1 MAAAQENR
9 DRSAQNAECLQRICE
24 LRIRTQ
30 QGWRHHQ
37 RIPGREQ
44 SPDRRDAV
52 RFGARIPQ
60 DGGNSLTVIDKLKE
74 LGYTTIP
81 EEFYSYVSLWK
92 SWYVGKVENFHQYRR
107 YNGHKWTKCNRASL
121 GMAKK
126 VCEDWANLLMNEKV
140 QITLE
145 GQKEQEFIDR
155 VLTANNFTVKANEM
169 QEMKSALGTVAYI
182 PRVVGQAIN
191 ESGEIVPGDVSGIEL
206 DYVTI
211 EHIFPLAWQNGFIT
225 ECAFDSVVTRAGKN
239 YLYLQIHRKDENGL
253 YVIENSIYRYEN
265 KTLSDVALADVPGF
279 ERIPPVVHTG
289 SDKRQF
295 VIDRPNTAN
304 NLDYLLPVGIPV
316 YANAI
321 DVLRG
326 VDCAYDCYV
335 NEFENGPMMMMVKMP
350 ATRWEDGEPSLDDND
365 RRFYLLPEDTQQGN
379 VVETISP
386 TLRTEQLNVG
396 LQDQLNVLSSKCG
409 FGETY
414 YRFDGGSVAT
424 ATQVI
429 SENSTMF
436 RTIKKHEIVL
446 EQALV
451 ELCRILL
458 RLGNTAMNAGLNE
471 SVEISID
478 FDDSIIED
486 KATDFSR
493 DMQLLSAG
501 IMNDWEF
508 RMRWMN
514 EDEETAKASLPSA
527 QDMTTE
533 DQNEVE

>member
-1 MAAAQENR
+1 M
-9 DRSAQNAECLQRICE
+9 
-24 LRIRTQ
+24 
-30 QGWRHHQ
+30 
-37 RIPGREQ
+37 
-44 SPDRRDAV
+44 
-52 RFGARIPQ
+52 
-60 DGGNSLTVIDKLKE
+60 TVIDKLKE

-81 EEFYSYVSLWK
+81 EEFYTYVSLWK
-92 SWYVGKVENFHQYRR
+92 SWYVGKVKGFHQYRR

-155 VLTANNFTVKANEM
+155 VLTANNFMVKANEM

-182 PRVVGQAIN
+182 PRVVGQAVN
-191 ESGEIVPGDVSGIEL
+191 KSGEIVPGDVSGIEL

-225 ECAFDSVVTRAGKN
+225 ECAFDGVVTRAGKN
-239 YLYLQIHRKDENGL
+239 YLYLQIHRKDESGL

-265 KTLSDVALADVPGF
+265 ETLSDALLTDVPGF

-295 VIDRPNTAN
+295 VIDRPNIAN

-350 ATRWEDGEPSLDDND
+350 ATRWEDDEPTLDDND

-471 SVEISID
+471 DVEISID

-514 EDEETAKASLPSA
+514 EDEETAKAALPKA
-527 QDMTTE
+527 QDMVTE
-533 DQNEVE
+533 EETEAE